1 MATPDPA
8 PLEFRPSLWRTTTFR
23 LTAAYG
29 AGFAI
34 AVVLLLSLIY
44 IDVEGYMIRQMD
56 QIVVGQADALR
67 SVSAE
72 ALPERI
78 RQVESE
84 DTRQVNYYGLFS
96 KSGEWIT
103 GNVRVLPAGLVL
115 DGQPRE
121 LRQSGFTPGARALA
135 ETLPWGEILFVG
147 FDAKTLSGLRHIFV
161 NSLIWT
167 GSGIIVLGLALG
179 AAFSLGPLGRINAV
193 QEASLSVMHGDL
205 GARLPI
211 IGRGDEIDLLAA
223 IANAMMDEVERLLGE
238 VKTVGDNVAHDLR
251 TPLTRLRA
259 GLYRVQQE
267 HRGDP
272 AHQAML
278 DRALVDTDALLGRFK
293 ALQRIGEI
301 DRLARHAGFA
311 QVCLADL
318 VTEVADLFTP
328 VAEDH
333 ALTLKTEISSN
344 QEIFADRE
352 LLFEVLVNLVSNAV
366 KFTPPGGRIILRAAG
381 RPEGPQLQIIDSG
394 LGVPADERDAVMQRF
409 YRGRRDRET
418 PGSGLG
424 LSIVAAVT
432 RLHGYRLA
440 LSDADPGLVVT
451 IDCWPALITHS
462 LDAAAQKRSWRPRLS
477 WMKNNSS
484 G

>member
-1 MATPDPA
+1 MRLARRDAAA
-8 PLEFRPSLWRTTTFR
+8 PLAFRPSLWRTTTFR

-34 AVVLLLSLIY
+34 GIVLLLSLIY
-44 IDVEGYMIRQMD
+44 VDVAGYMTRQMD
-56 QIVVGQADALR
+56 QIVLGQAEAL
-67 SVSAE
+67 SSASAE

-78 RQVESE
+78 RQVEAE
-84 DTRQVNYYGLFS
+84 DVRHVNYYGLFS
-96 KSGEWIT
+96 KNGEWIT
-103 GNVRVLPAGLVL
+103 GNVRQLPQGLIL
-115 DGQPRE
+115 DGRPRE
-121 LRQSGFTPGARALA
+121 LRQPGFRPGARALA
-135 ETLPWGEILFVG
+135 ETLPWGEVLFVG
-147 FDAKTLSGLRHIFV
+147 FDAKTLSGLQHIIV
-161 NSLIWT
+161 NALIWI
-167 GSGIIVLGLALG
+167 GSGIIVVGLAFG
-179 AAFSLGPLGRINAV
+179 AAFSLGPLSRINAV

-205 GARLPI
+205 GARLPVL
-211 IGRGDEIDLLAA
+211 GRGDEIDLLAA

-267 HRGDP
+267 HLGDR
-272 AHQAML
+272 AHQLLL
-278 DRALVDTDALLGRFK
+278 DQALIDTDALLSRFK

-301 DRLARHAGFA
+301 DRLARQAGFA

-318 VTEVADLFTP
+318 IEEVAALFTP

-333 ALTLKTEISSN
+333 GLTLKTEISSD

-352 LLFEVLVNLVSNAV
+352 LLFELLVNLVGNAV
-366 KFTPPGGRIILRAAG
+366 KFTPEDGAVLLRVAQ

-394 LGVPADERDAVMQRF
+394 PGVPPEERDAVMQRF

-424 LSIVAAVT
+424 LSIVAAVA
-432 RLHGYRLA
+432 RLHGYRVS
-440 LSDADPGLVVT
+440 LSDAAPGLVVT
-451 IDCWPALITHS
+451 LDCWPLLINATE
-462 LDAAAQKRSWRPRLS
+462 DAATQKRWNLFRELR
-477 WMKNNSS
+477 
-484 G
+484 